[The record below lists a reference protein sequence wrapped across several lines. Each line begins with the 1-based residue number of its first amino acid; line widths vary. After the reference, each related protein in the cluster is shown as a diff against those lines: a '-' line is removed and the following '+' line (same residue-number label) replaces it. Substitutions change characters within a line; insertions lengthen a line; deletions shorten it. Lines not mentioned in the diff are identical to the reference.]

1 MDMKLIVVVIA
12 VVVVAVLLVALFY
25 MRRRRSMNLRERF
38 GPEYERTVR
47 ERGASRAETELEQR
61 VKRVERL
68 RLQPLSQ
75 SARRGYLDRWMEI
88 QRRFVDDPKGAVFS
102 ADELI
107 NEVMNAEGYP
117 MSDFDQRAADISVDH
132 PLLVSNY
139 RVAHDITMRERG
151 GAATTEELRKAIVHY
166 RFLFEQLIESEPEG
180 REGREVA

>member
-1 MDMKLIVVVIA
+1 MDMKLVVTLIAVAA
-12 VVVVAVLLVALFY
+12 VVVLLVVLFY
-25 MRRRRSMNLRERF
+25 MRRHRSVQLRERF
-38 GPEYERTVR
+38 GSEYERTVR
-47 ERGASRAETELEQR
+47 ERGSTGRAEAELEKR
-61 VKRVERL
+61 IKRVERL

-75 SARRGYLDRWMEI
+75 SARRSYLDRWMEI

-107 NEVMNAEGYP
+107 AEVMKAEGYP
-117 MSDFDQRAADISVDH
+117 VAEFEQRAADISVDH

-139 RVAHDITMRERG
+139 RVAHDITLRERG

-180 REGREVA
+180 REVA

>member
-1 MDMKLIVVVIA
+1 MDMKLIVTLIAVAA
-12 VVVVAVLLVALFY
+12 VVVLLVVVY
-25 MRRRRSMNLRERF
+25 YIRRRRSVQLRERF

-47 ERGASRAETELEQR
+47 ERGSTGRAEAELENR

-75 SARRGYLDRWMEI
+75 SARRSYVDRWMEI
-88 QRRFVDDPKGAVFS
+88 QRRFVDDPKGAVFA

-107 NEVMNAEGYP
+107 SEVMKAEGYP
-117 MSDFDQRAADISVDH
+117 VAEFDQRAADISVDH

-139 RVAHDITMRERG
+139 RVAHDITNRERG

-180 REGREVA
+180 REVA

>member
-1 MDMKLIVVVIA
+1 MDMKLIVTLIAVA
-12 VVVVAVLLVALFY
+12 VVVVLVVALLY
-25 MRRRRSMNLRERF
+25 MRRRHSVQLRERF

-47 ERGASRAETELEQR
+47 EHGSAGRAEAELEKR

-68 RLQPLSQ
+68 RLQPLPH
-75 SARRGYLDRWMEI
+75 SARQIYLDRWMEI

-107 NEVMNAEGYP
+107 GEVMNAEGYP
-117 MSDFDQRAADISVDH
+117 MAEFEQRAADISVDH

-139 RVAHDITMRERG
+139 RVAHDITLRERG

-180 REGREVA
+180 REVA

>member
-1 MDMKLIVVVIA
+1 MDMKLIVTLIAVAA
-12 VVVVAVLLVALFY
+12 VVVLLVVLFY
-25 MRRRRSMNLRERF
+25 VRRRHSVQLRERF

-47 ERGASRAETELEQR
+47 ESGSTGRAEAELEKR
-61 VKRVERL
+61 LKRVERL
-68 RLQPLSQ
+68 RLQPLTQ
-75 SARRGYLDRWMEI
+75 SARRSYLDRWMEI

-107 NEVMNAEGYP
+107 SEVMKAEGYP
-117 MSDFDQRAADISVDH
+117 VAEFEQRAADISVEH

-139 RVAHDITMRERG
+139 RVAHDITLRERG

-180 REGREVA
+180 REVA